1 MIKAPCKSVSWSCEV
16 LPAICLLL
24 NCHQPPLTQQP
35 DSLLV
40 DGGPRSIIIHRKLR
54 AGKDRQ
60 LMNMSQANKQG
71 PLCGLGASLSPQP
84 HPFTGHHQ
92 FSHSGDGSTEKT
104 KETVLSDKEA
114 AVHTLLPLPPAFV
127 GNIKLLQVLT
137 GLNSKAKNLIQTL

>member
-35 DSLLV
+35 DSLLA

-60 LMNMSQANKQG
+60 LMNMSQAILSHTRLLVITSSLTVG
-71 PLCGLGASLSPQP
+71 TGALKKPKK
-84 HPFTGHHQ
+84 Q
-92 FSHSGDGSTEKT
+92 FSQIRRQPCTHFY
-104 KETVLSDKEA
+104 
-114 AVHTLLPLPPAFV
+114 HFRLPLSA
-127 GNIKLLQVLT
+127 T
-137 GLNSKAKNLIQTL
+137 